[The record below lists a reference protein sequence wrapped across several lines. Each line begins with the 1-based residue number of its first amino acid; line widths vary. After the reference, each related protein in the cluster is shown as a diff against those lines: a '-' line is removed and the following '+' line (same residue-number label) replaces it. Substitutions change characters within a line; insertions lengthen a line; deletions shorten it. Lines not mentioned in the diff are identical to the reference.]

1 MAWWDEVRG
10 QRLPME
16 RARALEG
23 PEDEAQVI
31 QLLRACY
38 GESYGHGELY
48 QPGTLQGLWASGRL
62 GSLGSFTAEGALTGH
77 TGLWFKD
84 PAGDFVESGLSLVA
98 PPQRGVPRDD
108 KESELWPWL
117 LRELASRFAFI
128 HQQTTTLH
136 PAAQRYAMH
145 HMRARFAGWL
155 PCYTQGESLVGLPS
169 APPTMHA
176 LLMTTCLRPLEGP
189 ILLPPGPHAAW
200 LSELAST
207 LGLTPSIASPWP
219 LSPSSPLPP
228 LAAELLEEAPGLG
241 LRRRRLLLASA
252 PSPSSPS
259 SPSSPLQ
266 PTPGQ
271 GWRRVEVLHV
281 PCVAEVTQAS
291 AAALYAAGFAPVG
304 LRPGALRPHEVVWWR
319 GEAPRLDH
327 VALARPE
334 WEASLRSWAA
344 CTAPAP

>member
-10 QRLPME
+10 RRLPME

-23 PEDEAQVI
+23 PADEAQVI
-31 QLLRACY
+31 GLLRSCY

-48 QPGTLQGLWASGRL
+48 QPGVLQGLWASGRL
-62 GSLGSFTAEGALTGH
+62 GSLGSFAADGALVGH

-108 KESELWPWL
+108 KESALWPWL
-117 LRELASRFAFI
+117 LGELSERFAFI

-155 PCYTQGESLVGLPS
+155 PRYTQGESLVGLPS
-169 APPTMHA
+169 SPPTMHA
-176 LLMTTCLRPLEGP
+176 LMMTTCLRPLAGS
-189 ILLPPGPHAAW
+189 ILLPAGPHAGW
-200 LSELAST
+200 LAGLASE
-207 LGLTPSIASPWP
+207 LGLTPEVVPSSAS
-219 LSPSSPLPP
+219 SPSACAWS
-228 LAAELLEEAPGLG
+228 AEVLDEAPGLG
-241 LRRRRLLLASA
+241 LRRRRLGLAAVGA
-252 PSPSSPS
+252 P
-259 SPSSPLQ
+259 PLELA
-266 PTPGQ
+266 PGPG
-271 GWRRVEVLHV
+271 GWRVEVLHV